1 MPIHV
6 FTYGSL
12 MFPEVWQ
19 RVVRGTY
26 LSQPARIEDHR
37 RYAVSGDTYPGIVI
51 EAGASVTG
59 LIYRDLDAVDL
70 AALDHFEGTA
80 YHRIGLQAT
89 TEDGELLAVQTYR
102 FRDPAGLSDQPWL
115 PHAFQLQRFLD
126 SYCRDKLG
134 S

>member
-1 MPIHV
+1 MSIHV

-12 MFPEVWQ
+12 MFPEVWR
-19 RVVRGTY
+19 RVVRGHY
-26 LSQPARIEDHR
+26 ASQPACIDGHQ
-37 RYAVSGDTYPGIVI
+37 RYAVNGDTYPGIVI

-59 LIYRDLDAVDL
+59 LVYRDINAADL
-70 AALDHFEGTA
+70 AALDHFEGDG
-80 YHRIGLQAT
+80 YHRIGLQAST
-89 TEDGELLAVQTYR
+89 DDGVVLAVQTYL

-115 PHAFQLQRFLD
+115 PHEFQLQRFLG

>member
-19 RVVRGTY
+19 RVVRGSY
-26 LSQPARIEDHR
+26 VSQPAHIEGHR

-51 EAGASVTG
+51 EAGTSVSG
-59 LIYRDLDAVDL
+59 LIYRDIDAADL
-70 AALDHFEGTA
+70 AALDHFEGEA
-80 YHRIGLQAT
+80 YHRIGLHAT
-89 TEDGELLAVQTYR
+89 GEDGALIDVQTYL

-115 PHAFQLQRFLD
+115 PHEFQLQRFLG